1 MVEDPVVDVDAEAE
15 SAPSANHRR
24 VVRAVVMALVA
35 VGVLAFVVEQ
45 RALLGAGREVRTAD
59 REWLGVAVLAMIA
72 LLANQAMFHAAAQR
86 AARLP
91 TGPFGAV
98 RPALAATFMNQVT
111 KSGGMA
117 GLTMLVADGD
127 RRRLGRGAVVA
138 AYALVAVLTELAFA
152 GALAAALLIAWLDRH
167 LTGPEVVASVVF
179 ALYLAARGSVILV
192 AATSRAAAAAHL
204 RPSRPAH
211 RVDPADVSS
220 GARRSFSRRAL
231 RRARHRASRA
241 AAVAARSRTRVAV
254 EAIGVI
260 ELWAVI
266 AAVGGG
272 HSLVLALVAYAV
284 SAMFA
289 IVGVLPGGLGFV
301 ELSLGAV
308 LISYGLPTRTAV
320 AAVVLYRVV
329 ELLIPVVVGA
339 LAATRLR
346 RPISVER

>member
-1 MVEDPVVDVDAEAE
+1 MDNSPVDAETE
-15 SAPSANHRR
+15 SVPSANHHR
-24 VVRAVVMALVA
+24 VVRVVALAVVA
-35 VGVLAFVVEQ
+35 VGAFAFAVEQ
-45 RALLGAGREVRTAD
+45 RSLVGAGREVRAAD

-127 RRRLGRGAVVA
+127 RRRLGRGPVVA
-138 AYALVAVLTELAFA
+138 AYALVAVLTEARVCRSACGRAADGLARRSPHRA
-152 GALAAALLIAWLDRH
+152 RGRCERRVHPVPGGARVPHRCRRNLARARLQRIYALPRRLVASIRRTGESEPDTRSADELYDALAIVRREPLRSL
-167 LTGPEVVASVVF
+167 P
-179 ALYLAARGSVILV
+179 
-192 AATSRAAAAAHL
+192 AAAH
-204 RPSRPAH
+204 
-211 RVDPADVSS
+211 
-220 GARRSFSRRAL
+220 AL
-231 RRARHRASRA
+231 
-241 AAVAARSRTRVAV
+241 AV
-254 EAIGVI
+254 EAIGVV

-272 HSLVLALVAYAV
+272 HSLLLALVAYAI

-308 LISYGLPTRTAV
+308 LISYGLPARTAV

-329 ELLIPVVVGA
+329 ELLIPVMVGA

-346 RPISVER
+346 RPIPAQR

>member
-1 MVEDPVVDVDAEAE
+1 VDAEAE
-15 SAPSANHRR
+15 HVPAADSHPAL
-24 VVRAVVMALVA
+24 RALVIGAVA
-35 VGVLAFVVEQ
+35 VGVLAFVVEE
-45 RALLGAGREVRTAD
+45 RALLGAGRQLEGAD
-59 REWLGVAVLAMIA
+59 RDWLGIAVLSMVA

-86 AARLP
+86 AGRLP

-127 RRRLGRGAVVA
+127 RRRLGRAPVVA
-138 AYALVAVLTELAFA
+138 AYALVAVLTDLAFA
-152 GALAAALLIAWLDRH
+152 GALAAALLMSWVGGH
-167 LTGPEVVASVVF
+167 LTGPEAVACAVF
-179 ALYLAARGSVILV
+179 AVYLAARTTLIGV
-192 AATSRAAAAAHL
+192 AATSR
-204 RPSRPAH
+204 SR
-211 RVDPADVSS
+211 
-220 GARRSFSRRAL
+220 L
-231 RRARHRASRA
+231 RRMYALPARFLALVRRTPAGEPDTRSADELHDALSIIRREPLRSLPA
-241 AAVAARSRTRVAV
+241 AGHALAV
-254 EAIGVI
+254 EAFGVV

-308 LISYGLPTRTAV
+308 LVSYGLPTRTAV

-329 ELLIPVVVGA
+329 ELVIPVTVGA
-339 LAATRLR
+339 VAASRLR
-346 RPISVER
+346 GPVPAER